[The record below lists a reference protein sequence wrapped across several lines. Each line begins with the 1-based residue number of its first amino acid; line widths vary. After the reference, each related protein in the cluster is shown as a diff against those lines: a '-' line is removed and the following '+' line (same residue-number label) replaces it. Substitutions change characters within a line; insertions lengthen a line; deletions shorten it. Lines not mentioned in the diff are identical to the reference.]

1 VKSFR
6 IVLRRYG
13 ATARI
18 AFGGTSG
25 FLTDGRWHSRG
36 RYLDYAAESQS
47 LAVLERLVHYKR
59 FDALVPHV
67 LYVVEIPDSA
77 IDVCAELPKGWDGPD
92 LLPAAQRIGNRW
104 CDEQRSAALK
114 VPSAVTRGESNL
126 MLNTKHLAW
135 SWDWVVRRTPFTFE
149 RRLQEMVEVVSKRR

>member
-1 VKSFR
+1 MKAFR
-6 IVLRRYG
+6 IVLKCYG
-13 ATARI
+13 ATAQI
-18 AFGGTSG
+18 AFSGTSG
-25 FLTDGRWHSRG
+25 FLTDGRWHTQG

-59 FDALVPHV
+59 FDALAPHV
-67 LYVVEIPDSA
+67 LYVVEIPDSV
-77 IDVCAELPKGWDGPD
+77 IGLCADLPKGWDGPA

-126 MLNTKHLAW
+126 MVNSKHPAW
-135 SWDWVVRRTPFTFE
+135 SWDWVVHRTPFAFD
-149 RRLQEMVEVVSKRR
+149 RRLQEMVEVVGKKR

>member
-1 VKSFR
+1 VKAFR

-13 ATARI
+13 ATAKI
-18 AFGGTSG
+18 AFSGTSG
-25 FLTDGRWHSRG
+25 FLTDGRWHTRG

-59 FDALVPHV
+59 FDALSPHV

-77 IDVCAELPKGWDGPD
+77 IDLSAELPKGWDGPG

-104 CDEQRSAALK
+104 YDEQRSAALK

-126 MLNTKHLAW
+126 MLNSKHPAW

-149 RRLQEMVEVVSKRR
+149 RRLQELVEVVSKKR